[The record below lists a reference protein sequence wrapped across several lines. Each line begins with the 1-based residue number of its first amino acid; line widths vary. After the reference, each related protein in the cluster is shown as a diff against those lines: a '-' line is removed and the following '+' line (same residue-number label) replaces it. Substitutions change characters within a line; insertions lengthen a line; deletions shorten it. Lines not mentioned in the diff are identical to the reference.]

1 MPLGIV
7 SAEER
12 METTGHKIQ
21 IWGEAKIGKTSLLWT
36 LPEKETLIL
45 DFEGGLQSVR
55 GWGGDSIPVRTW
67 EDARNYTCM
76 ISGPN
81 PALRDDQAYSK
92 AHFDFITNDGNLGSR
107 SQLDKYKNI
116 FIDSTTFAASI
127 CMQWCK
133 GQPESFSEK
142 TGKPDTRGM
151 YGLLGTELGD
161 WARQLQYAPH
171 FNIILVG
178 GIKEVEDDVGRKQWV
193 PMVDGGAAKKLP
205 YIFDQIITMTELKGD
220 DDKAYRAFVCQK
232 MNPWGYPAGDRSGA
246 LDMLEKPHL
255 GELIAKIEAR
265 GSATAS
271 DFAYQAPQSE
281 AAA

>member
-1 MPLGIV
+1 MALGIV

-12 METTGHKIQ
+12 METAGHKLQ
-21 IWGEAKIGKTSLLWT
+21 IWGGPKIGKTSLLWS
-36 LPEKETLIL
+36 LPETSTLVL
-45 DFEGGLQSVR
+45 DLEGGMQSVR
-55 GWGGDSIPVRTW
+55 GWKGDSIPVRTW
-67 EDARNYTCM
+67 EHARNLVCL

-81 PALRDDQAYSK
+81 PSLRNDQAYSQ
-92 AHFDFITNDGNLGSR
+92 AHFDFVTQSDQLGPQE
-107 SQLDKYKNI
+107 QLQKYNHI

-151 YGLLGTELGD
+151 YGLLGTELAD
-161 WARQLQYAPH
+161 WARQLQYAPRL
-171 FNIILVG
+171 NIFLVG
-178 GIKEVEDDVGRKQWV
+178 GIKESEDEIGRKQWV
-193 PMVDGGAAKKLP
+193 PMVDGSAAKKFP
-205 YIFDQIITMTELKGD
+205 YIFDQIITMAEMQKPDSEEL
-220 DDKAYRAFVCQK
+220 YRAFVCQK

-255 GELIAKIEAR
+255 GDLLAKIEAK
-265 GSATAS
+265 GSTATS
-271 DFAYQAPQSE
+271 DLAYQAPPE